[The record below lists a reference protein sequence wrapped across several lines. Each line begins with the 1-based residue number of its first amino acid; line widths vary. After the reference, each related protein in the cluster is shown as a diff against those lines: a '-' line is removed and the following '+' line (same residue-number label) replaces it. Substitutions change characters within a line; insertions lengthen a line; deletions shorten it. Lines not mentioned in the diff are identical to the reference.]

1 MPTCG
6 LQPLLDIHFEKAHG
20 APVSWETFNR
30 SKPQNDLET
39 DKIGGIQ
46 KEASYL
52 HSHFHIFASLPG
64 LNGPA
69 FVLPDDLLE
78 CRENT
83 ATGQHETL
91 VKDLSRLRLHRL
103 NQFDTIYLPPAQ
115 P

>member
-1 MPTCG
+1 LPTCG

-64 LNGPA
+64 LNG
-69 FVLPDDLLE
+69 LRLC
-78 CRENT
+78 CRAIHLNVGKKPEPVST
-83 ATGQHETL
+83 KRF
-91 VKDLSRLRLHRL
+91 VKDLSDLRPERL
-103 NQFDTIYLPPAQ
+103 NQIDALYLPPAT

>member
-1 MPTCG
+1 LPTCG

-64 LNGPA
+64 LNMYFSLGLQPCTMSHSKPNA
-69 FVLPDDLLE
+69 LIQQIGKAKCPINSY
-78 CRENT
+78 R
-83 ATGQHETL
+83 QHWD
-91 VKDLSRLRLHRL
+91 VRLKRR
-103 NQFDTIYLPPAQ
+103 
-115 P
+115 